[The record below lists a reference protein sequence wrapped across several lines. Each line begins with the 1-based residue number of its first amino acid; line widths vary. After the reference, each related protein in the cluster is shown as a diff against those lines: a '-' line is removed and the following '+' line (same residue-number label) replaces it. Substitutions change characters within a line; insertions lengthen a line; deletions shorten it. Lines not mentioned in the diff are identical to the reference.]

1 LFRNTSGGNFNTI
14 KSNFEYR
21 ENFKH
26 SLRQYEKS
34 TSRHRAPRPIFS
46 AVLGQRKKNNRAYED
61 ITKAFQEAENLRQ
74 SLNDEKDI
82 PRRNLTVSDQAVLS
96 NYNSMINKNQWNLAG
111 ERDILVDAQNT
122 FPKKFMES

>member
-1 LFRNTSGGNFNTI
+1 M
-14 KSNFEYR
+14 
-21 ENFKH
+21 
-26 SLRQYEKS
+26 
-34 TSRHRAPRPIFS
+34 
-46 AVLGQRKKNNRAYED
+46 LGQRKKNNRAYED